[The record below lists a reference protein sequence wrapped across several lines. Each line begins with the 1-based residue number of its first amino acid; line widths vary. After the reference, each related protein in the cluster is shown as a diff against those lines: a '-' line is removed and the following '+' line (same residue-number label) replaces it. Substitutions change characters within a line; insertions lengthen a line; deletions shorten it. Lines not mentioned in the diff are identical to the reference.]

1 VSPLG
6 SLEVSTPFMSGRFNS
21 CLTGPTPSTAY
32 PHDVLTVS
40 PAALAR
46 YRRSVVRPHRVRT
59 RQAALRFVNALGFCY
74 AFTGGPGGLP
84 GLFDVLATRSI
95 DRMWSWA
102 WQWKDD
108 LATAKRLHYG
118 KVIRRKPSYVSL
130 TMLPAFYAL
139 SGNVGERD
147 DYLQAYREG
156 RLSLPAKTLY
166 EQILAEGPVS
176 TWALRRQ
183 YVPRGQSGA
192 RFHRALDDL
201 QMHFLVA
208 KVGEEEEW
216 RNGFIWDAF
225 HRWMPKAVRTAG
237 KITEE
242 AAAAAVLDRYI
253 RIVGVA
259 ADADITGLFGW
270 SPRLLVAA
278 ATRAALV
285 KAVAGGNEGWTI
297 RRLW

>member
-1 VSPLG
+1 M
-6 SLEVSTPFMSGRFNS
+6 E
-21 CLTGPTPSTAY
+21 
-32 PHDVLTVS
+32 TV
-40 PAALAR
+40 
-46 YRRSVVRPHRVRT
+46 
-59 RQAALRFVNALGFCY
+59 GFCY
-74 AFTGGPGGLP
+74 AFTGGPGSLP

-102 WQWKDD
+102 WQWKET

-147 DYLQAYREG
+147 DHLQAYREG
-156 RLSLPAKTLY
+156 RLSLLAKTLY
-166 EQILAEGPVS
+166 EQILVEGPVS
-176 TWALRRQ
+176 TWTLRRRF
-183 YVPRGQSGA
+183 VPRGQSGA

-225 HRWMPKAVRTAG
+225 HRWMPLVVLTAG
-237 KITEE
+237 KITAE
-242 AAAAAVLDRYI
+242 AAAASVLERYI
-253 RIVGVA
+253 QTVGIA
-259 ADADITGLFGW
+259 TDTDITGLFGW
-270 SPRLLVAA
+270 NTRLLVDA
-278 ATRAALV
+278 ATRTALV
-285 KAVAGGNEGWTI
+285 QAVAGASEGWTI
-297 RRLW
+297 RRLWSRTPS